1 MAWGYG
7 TTVKDTEVY
16 EDQPDDPGLTVE
28 GINQGQITQDP
39 IPETYRHHTPAVTG
53 GVQGLFDHFSQS
65 GLKEEPYV
73 SASGGSTLNEAR
85 LSDKIS
91 FYLDDTEFR
100 VSYTDDPL
108 SAHLGVRQGGQAN
121 WGAQV
126 GGGTG
131 LLNANVGIAGQGT
144 SGTVSPYADFNVN
157 PLPGLNFN
165 LHAQNYPGGYSE
177 LSPSAS
183 YQNQFETPWGSFDY
197 NIGRQGGR
205 TVGGFQVRGDF

>member
-7 TTVKDTEVY
+7 TTVEDTEVY
-16 EDQPDDPGLTVE
+16 EGQPDDPGLTVDVMNE
-28 GINQGQITQDP
+28 GQITQDP

-53 GVQGLFDHFSQS
+53 GVQGLFDQFSQS
-65 GLKEEPYV
+65 GLKEEPY
-73 SASGGSTLNEAR
+73 GGSTLNEAR
-85 LSDKIS
+85 LSDKVS

-144 SGTVSPYADFNVN
+144 SGTVSPYANFNVN

-165 LHAQNYPGGYSE
+165 LHGQSYPGGYSE
-177 LSPSAS
+177 LNPSAS
-183 YQNQFETPWGSFDY
+183 YQNQFDTPWGTVDY

-205 TVGGFQVRGDF
+205 TIGGFNVRGDF